1 MGNEASQ
8 SRQGGGKSSLAG
20 FCCNNSL
27 CNNDNNIDNK
37 MNEVQRRNRLAAGNF
52 RSDQV
57 ANRLDGSNL
66 SATNNYAAYGGGSMI
81 GANSTG
87 MQFKDEWGNTVPLPL
102 HGQ

>member
-1 MGNEASQ
+1 MGNETSQ
-8 SRQGGGKSSLAG
+8 SRQGQGKSSLAG

-52 RSDQV
+52 RSDQG

-66 SATNNYAAYGGGSMI
+66 SATNNYAAYSGSMI

-102 HGQ
+102 HG

>member
-1 MGNEASQ
+1 MGQEQ
-8 SRQGGGKSSLAG
+8 SRQGGKSGLAG

-37 MNEVQRRNRLAAGNF
+37 MNEVQRRNRQLAAGMH

-66 SATNNYAAYGGGSMI
+66 SATNNYAAYGGSII

-87 MQFKDEWGNTVPLPL
+87 M
-102 HGQ
+102 